1 MPTSLRGI
9 AAKAARDGQHR
20 FGNLFG
26 MLNASFLVDSWR
38 YLNKGAAPGIDR
50 VDAREYG
57 QDLEAHV
64 EDVVERLKAG
74 QYHAKLI
81 RRQYIPKGE
90 NEQRPLGIPSVEDK
104 LLQTGVKRILEAI
117 YEPKFLDCSFGYRPG
132 IGPQDAVKDLTEA
145 LQFGR
150 YSYIVEADI
159 SGYFE
164 HIGHDQLLAMLS
176 EHIADTPFLRLIRKW
191 LKAGVL
197 ETDGQVIH
205 PTSGT
210 PQGGVVSPV
219 LANIYLHYALD
230 EWFEDVVKEHSEG
243 QAYLC
248 RYADDFV
255 CAFQYKRDA
264 MRFYRALGK
273 RLGKYGLKLA
283 MNKTRVMR
291 FSRFR
296 KYEKTC
302 FDFLGFEFRWGTNR
316 RGTDQLQRRTARK
329 RLQRSIANFTVWIKE
344 NRHRRLPGLF
354 KDLNVKLRGYFN
366 YYGMIGNFERLE
378 AFLYQ
383 VKRLLYKWLNRRSQR
398 KSYAWRGFGQVLD
411 HFRLEKP
418 RITEQ
423 AYAS

>member
-9 AAKAARDGQHR
+9 TAKAARDSKHR

-26 MLNASFLVDSWR
+26 LLNRSFLLDSWR
-38 YLNKGAAPGIDR
+38 ALNKRAAPGIDR

-57 QDLEAHV
+57 RDLEAHV
-64 EDVVERLKAG
+64 DDLVERLKAG

-81 RRQYIPKGE
+81 RRQYIPKGK
-90 NEQRPLGIPSVEDK
+90 NERRPLGIPSVEDK
-104 LLQTGVKRILEAI
+104 LLQTGAKRILEAI

-132 IGPQDAVKDLTEA
+132 IGPRDAVKDLTET

-150 YSYIVEADI
+150 YSYLVEADI

-164 HIGHDQLLAMLS
+164 HIDHDQLLAMLS
-176 EHIADTPFLRLIRKW
+176 EHIADTSFLRLIYQW

-197 ETDGQVIH
+197 ETDGQVTH
-205 PTSGT
+205 PVSGT

-219 LANIYLHYALD
+219 LANMYLHYALD
-230 EWFEDVVKEHSEG
+230 EWFEEVVKEHSED

-264 MRFYRALGK
+264 LRFYRALGK
-273 RLGKYGLKLA
+273 RLGQYGLTLA
-283 MNKTRVMR
+283 MNKTRVMS

-296 KYEKTC
+296 KYEKTR
-302 FDFLGFEFRWGTNR
+302 FDFSGFEFRWGINR
-316 RGTDQLQRRTARK
+316 RGTDPLQRRTSRK
-329 RLQRSIANFTVWIKE
+329 RLQRSVTNFTAWIKE

-354 KDLNVKLRGYFN
+354 KDLNTKLR
-366 YYGMIGNFERLE
+366 L
-378 AFLYQ
+378 A
-383 VKRLLYKWLNRRSQR
+383 
-398 KSYAWRGFGQVLD
+398 
-411 HFRLEKP
+411 KP
-418 RITEQ
+418 HITEQ
-423 AYAS
+423 AYVSG

>member
-1 MPTSLRGI
+1 
-9 AAKAARDGQHR
+9 
-20 FGNLFG
+20 
-26 MLNASFLVDSWR
+26 MLNASFLLDSWR
-38 YLNKGAAPGIDR
+38 SLNKSAAPGIDR

-57 QDLEAHV
+57 QDLGGHV
-64 EDVVERLKAG
+64 EDLVERLKAG

-81 RRQYIPKGE
+81 RRQYIPKGK

-117 YEPKFLDCSFGYRPG
+117 YEPKFRDCSFGYRPG
-132 IGPQDAVKDLTEA
+132 IGPRDAVKDLTEA

-150 YSYIVEADI
+150 YSYLVEADI
-159 SGYFE
+159 SGYFD
-164 HIGHDQLLAMLS
+164 HIDHDQLLAMLS
-176 EHIADTPFLRLIRKW
+176 EHIADKPFLRLIRKW

-205 PTSGT
+205 PVTGT

-243 QAYLC
+243 EAYLC

-283 MNKTRVMR
+283 MNKTRVMS

-296 KYEKTC
+296 KYEKTR
-302 FDFLGFEFRWGTNR
+302 FDFLGFEFRWGSNR
-316 RGTDQLQRRTARK
+316 LGTDQLKRRTSRK
-329 RLQRSIANFTVWIKE
+329 RLQRSIANFTAWIKE

-354 KDLNVKLRGYFN
+354 KDLNIKLRGYYN
-366 YYGMIGNFERLE
+366 YYGVIGNFESLE

-411 HFRLEKP
+411 YFRLEKP